1 MSIHNTNHTS
11 TDSPIEPMSSWSLT
25 AANKS
30 GQSNLAAPRKATPGS
45 ASRKARAKA
54 RAYANFAAA
63 QPFTKA
69 AKAAAAQPKRKAK
82 RAAKPKAAKGLTV
95 AQIKAKLKAHNS
107 KCPVVKVTG
116 TKTQLQ
122 AQLRKISAPSGLAG
136 MAYPRTAGMTYPRT
150 AGHRGRGC
158 GCR

>member
-1 MSIHNTNHTS
+1 MENFPDPLDAILADPLLKRQT
-11 TDSPIEPMSSWSLT
+11 PKKPRRKSL
-25 AANKS
+25 ALKD
-30 GQSNLAAPRKATPGS
+30 
-45 ASRKARAKA
+45 
-54 RAYANFAAA
+54 
-63 QPFTKA
+63 
-69 AKAAAAQPKRKAK
+69 PKRKKFGASKTTTYKAPKAATQKKKTAK
-82 RAAKPKAAKGLTV
+82 TKAAKGLTA

-136 MAYPRTAGMTYPRT
+136 MAYARTAGMAYPRTAGMAYPRT

>member
-1 MSIHNTNHTS
+1 MASYGPDPLDAILADTS
-11 TDSPIEPMSSWSLT
+11 LDRKKPKK
-25 AANKS
+25 KS
-30 GQSNLAAPRKATPGS
+30 VS
-45 ASRKARAKA
+45 
-54 RAYANFAAA
+54 
-63 QPFTKA
+63 
-69 AKAAAAQPKRKAK
+69 KAK
-82 RAAKPKAAKGLTV
+82 KAKPKKTKAAKGLTI

-136 MAYPRTAGMTYPRT
+136 MAYARTAGMAYPRT

>member
-1 MSIHNTNHTS
+1 
-11 TDSPIEPMSSWSLT
+11 MSSNQPSV
-25 AANKS
+25 ASIFAS
-30 GQSNLAAPRKATPGS
+30 GKGLGAPNRQRNAF
-45 ASRKARAKA
+45 KARMKAKTL
-54 RAYANFAAA
+54 ANVTNAKPKRKKRLA
-63 QPFTKA
+63 QKDPKRKKFGASKTPTYSAPKA
-69 AKAAAAQPKRKAK
+69 AKT
-82 RAAKPKAAKGLTV
+82 KAAKGLTV

-136 MAYPRTAGMTYPRT
+136 MAYARTAGMAYPRT